1 MKSSNVV
8 DHAVQPHVHLVLS
21 FDLYRLLIIVRNTY
35 QIYPKL
41 ITITLTIKYYKVTL
55 LSRVLIY
62 VTSANA

>member
-21 FDLYRLLIIVRNTY
+21 FDIVRNTY